1 MAFDM
6 DEAGQN
12 AARRGIA
19 IALREGMNVR
29 VIRLPADAGKD
40 PDECLK
46 KNPQAWFNAV
56 EKAQDIME
64 WYFEKAFTNKDLHN
78 HKHKQ
83 IIVNELMPDIALIQY
98 AVERD
103 HWLKELGSRLG
114 VEVGVL
120 REDLLRISQ
129 KSAKSI
135 KSESPVDQPPK
146 SEVKTKLGMLVEAYL
161 ALLLK
166 FPELLSNID
175 ETLQSIF
182 STTDW
187 AGLYESVKK
196 QYNKGNKTDIINQE
210 KINILVLQGEWQ
222 FSDLD
227 LEEAR
232 KEAEKLTTAIKEE
245 GKREQRRKLQ
255 VEIEK
260 AEKSGDRELVKKLL
274 QELIN

>member
-1 MAFDM
+1 
-6 DEAGQN
+6 
-12 AARRGIA
+12 
-19 IALREGMNVR
+19 
-29 VIRLPADAGKD
+29 
-40 PDECLK
+40 
-46 KNPQAWFNAV
+46 
-56 EKAQDIME
+56 
-64 WYFEKAFTNKDLHN
+64 
-78 HKHKQ
+78 
-83 IIVNELMPDIALIQY
+83 MPDIALIQY